1 MEAGCAV
8 CRRSRLHPEGADPG
22 GTRQGGLSMVGFY
35 ACIVMV
41 PCFWLLALFFAVGR
55 ERAANW
61 LSGFHGLSK
70 EEKAKYDRAR
80 MARVERNACFLWGLI
95 MLLGAGAALW
105 ITGWAALAAYGI
117 WMVLFFRDVHLDTD
131 RAFEKYK
138 LPESQEEPDK

>member
-1 MEAGCAV
+1 MI
-8 CRRSRLHPEGADPG
+8 
-22 GTRQGGLSMVGFY
+22 GFY

-80 MARVERNACFLWGLI
+80 MARDERNACFLPRVLSVCGNCPIDDMELVFPLSVGADYAARGRGGAVDYGLGGTGG
-95 MLLGAGAALW
+95 LWNLDGA
-105 ITGWAALAAYGI
+105 
-117 WMVLFFRDVHLDTD
+117 VLSG
-131 RAFEKYK
+131 RASGY
-138 LPESQEEPDK
+138 

>member
-1 MEAGCAV
+1 
-8 CRRSRLHPEGADPG
+8 
-22 GTRQGGLSMVGFY
+22 MVGFY

-80 MARVERNACFLWGLI
+80 MAKDERNACFLWGLI
-95 MLLGAGAALW
+95 MLFGAMGAMW
-105 ITGWAALAAYGI
+105 ISGWGPGRRCGLRAGRHWRPMESGWCCSFGTCIWILTGLSKSISCRRVRRNLAGK
-117 WMVLFFRDVHLDTD
+117 R
-131 RAFEKYK
+131 K
-138 LPESQEEPDK
+138 